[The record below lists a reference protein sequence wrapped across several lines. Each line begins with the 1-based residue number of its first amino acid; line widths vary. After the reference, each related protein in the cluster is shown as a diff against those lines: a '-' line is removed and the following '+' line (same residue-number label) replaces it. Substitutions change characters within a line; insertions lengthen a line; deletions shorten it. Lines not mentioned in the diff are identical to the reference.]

1 MPQGILAYLT
11 LRNSCFFFILF
22 YFISFY
28 RFTVFVLLCLFVDV
42 VLFGLFF
49 SNQIN

>member
-1 MPQGILAYLT
+1 MPLGILAYLIQH
-11 LRNSCFFFILF
+11 NSCFFILF

-42 VLFGLFF
+42 VLFCLFF
-49 SNQIN
+49 IDQIN